1 MKITFFF
8 FFLFMMAS
16 IIIWEFTSN
25 FINPFRFNVAGW
37 VSIIITSGFTALIW
51 TLLFW
56 LNLRKISM
64 ATEAFGKG
72 NLGARAILPTKSY
85 LAPLAQSFNNMAKR
99 IQQLIDSHKE
109 LTRAVSHEL
118 RTPISRIR
126 FSLEMIETAS
136 DRKQH
141 RHYISEIKKDVD
153 ELNAMVSELLT
164 YARFDR
170 ENPNIKLTNLPI
182 ATWLVEITQMA
193 EKGFKNITFQHNISH
208 DDLNLTVWFEP
219 LFMGRAVTNLIRN
232 AAKYA
237 RSRVSIAFEKI
248 EHDCLIHVDDDGP
261 GIPKSEYDRLFK
273 PFVRLDASRSRDTGG
288 FGLGL
293 AIVKRAVSW
302 HDGEV
307 LINTSPLGGAR
318 FTIRWCGLSPMTKI

>member
-1 MKITFFF
+1 MRKTFFF
-8 FFLFMMAS
+8 FFIYIMVC
-16 IIIWEFTSN
+16 IIIWEFVSDFTNS
-25 FINPFRFNVAGW
+25 FQFNITGW
-37 VSIIITSGFTALIW
+37 VSIIMTSGFAALIW

-56 LNLRKISM
+56 LNLRKISV
-64 ATEAFGKG
+64 AAEAFGKG
-72 NLGARAILPTKSY
+72 NLGARANLPSKSY

-126 FSLEMIETAS
+126 FSLEMIETAA
-136 DRKQH
+136 DRKQQI
-141 RHYISEIKKDVD
+141 YYVSEIKRDVD
-153 ELNAMVSELLT
+153 ELNAMVSELLV

-170 ENPNIKLTNLPI
+170 KNQGFKLTELPI
-182 ATWLVEITQMA
+182 ASWLVEITQMA
-193 EKGFKNITFQHNISH
+193 EKGFKNITFQHNISY

-219 LFMGRAVTNLIRN
+219 LFMGRAVTNLVRN

-237 RSRVSIAFEKI
+237 KSCVSVVFEKI

-261 GIPKSEYDRLFK
+261 GIPESDYYRIFK

-318 FTIRWCGLSPMTKI
+318 FTIRWRGLSPMT

>member
-1 MKITFFF
+1 MKKTFFF
-8 FFLFMMAS
+8 FFLFIMVC
-16 IIIWEFTSN
+16 IVIWEFLSN
-25 FINPFRFNVAGW
+25 LTNPFQFNVVGW
-37 VSIIITSGFTALIW
+37 VRIFITSGFAALIW

-56 LNLRKISM
+56 LNLRKISG
-64 ATEAFGKG
+64 AAEAFGKG
-72 NLGARAILPTKSY
+72 NLGARADLPPKSY

-136 DRKQH
+136 DRKQQH
-141 RHYISEIKKDVD
+141 YYISEIKKDVD
-153 ELNAMVSELLT
+153 ELNAMVSELLV

-170 ENPNIKLTNLPI
+170 ENPGIKLAELPI
-182 ATWLVEITQMA
+182 ASWLVEIIQMA
-193 EKGFKNITFQHNISH
+193 EKGFKNITFRHNISG

-219 LFMGRAVTNLIRN
+219 LFMGRAVTNLVRN

-237 RSRVSIAFEKI
+237 KSRVSVAFEKI

-261 GIPKSEYDRLFK
+261 GIPKSEYYRIFK

-307 LINTSPLGGAR
+307 LIDKSPLGGAR
-318 FTIRWCGLSPMTKI
+318 FTIRWRGHSPMT